1 MKAVVLDA
9 DDQFRL
15 AEVPE
20 PVPGPGQVAIR
31 VAYAG
36 VQWGDVLVRD
46 GHFPVP
52 RPFTPGFEAAGRVIA
67 SGDGAGDFRA
77 GDEVVAL
84 TPAGAYAE
92 VVVAPAALTF
102 AAAGLDLRTGA
113 AAGWSTPTA
122 YDLVNTVTRVQPGD
136 RVLIH
141 AAAGGV
147 GTMAVQYARLAGAGH
162 VTGVAGDED
171 RAAYAASFG
180 YDRVLT
186 RAQFPPDLGEETF
199 DVILDP
205 VGGPTRTASLQ
216 RLAPHGRLA
225 VYGNIA
231 TFEPVTVSANDL
243 LMTGTSL
250 LTYNS
255 SLLSQTS
262 PVRLAASVRA
272 ALRSL
277 ASGQV
282 RTDITAEYELAEL
295 ASAIQRL
302 ASGATHGKSV
312 LRIT

>member
-1 MKAVVLDA
+1 
-9 DDQFRL
+9 
-15 AEVPE
+15 
-20 PVPGPGQVAIR
+20 
-31 VAYAG
+31 
-36 VQWGDVLVRD
+36 
-46 GHFPVP
+46 
-52 RPFTPGFEAAGRVIA
+52 
-67 SGDGAGDFRA
+67 
-77 GDEVVAL
+77 
-84 TPAGAYAE
+84 
-92 VVVAPAALTF
+92 
-102 AAAGLDLRTGA
+102 
-113 AAGWSTPTA
+113 
-122 YDLVNTVTRVQPGD
+122 
-136 RVLIH
+136 
-141 AAAGGV
+141 
-147 GTMAVQYARLAGAGH
+147 
-162 VTGVAGDED
+162 
-171 RAAYAASFG
+171 
-180 YDRVLT
+180 VLT
-186 RAQFPPDLGEETF
+186 RAQFPSALGEETF